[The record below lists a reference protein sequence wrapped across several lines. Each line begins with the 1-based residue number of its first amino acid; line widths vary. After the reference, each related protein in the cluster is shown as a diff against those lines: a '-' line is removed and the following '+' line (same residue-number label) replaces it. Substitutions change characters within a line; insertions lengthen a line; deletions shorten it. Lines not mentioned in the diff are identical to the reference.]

1 MHTHTTRKSTRK
13 SQIPTKP
20 ERIKVLGKEEKKVS
34 VKQAKPDPRFG

>member
-13 SQIPTKP
+13 SQIPTEP
-20 ERIKVLGKEEKKVS
+20 ETIKVSDKEVKKVS